1 VRADALKVHG
11 FERRVPHQYLGKNPP
26 EISMRRVLKPET
38 WQQHGDLTPEFV
50 SLSNTNW
57 TDWWFGT

>member
-11 FERRVPHQYLGKNPP
+11 LERRVPHQYLGKNPP

-57 TDWWFGT
+57 TDWW